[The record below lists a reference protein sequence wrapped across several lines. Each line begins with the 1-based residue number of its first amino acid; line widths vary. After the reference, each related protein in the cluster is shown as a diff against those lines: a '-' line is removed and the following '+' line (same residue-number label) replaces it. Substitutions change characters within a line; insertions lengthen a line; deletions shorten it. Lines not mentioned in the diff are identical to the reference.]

1 MLNGLIRHVSDTIHH
16 NNIAFVFRFCGV
28 MTSSAKRVE
37 SDSHI
42 KRVDHVE
49 RNFTR

>member
-1 MLNGLIRHVSDTIHH
+1 MLNRLIRHVSVTIHH
-16 NNIAFVFRFCGV
+16 NNMAFVFLFCGV

-42 KRVDHVE
+42 KRVDHAE